1 MTGSSAPQ
9 YGGAAM
15 GRFAGRG
22 PKGYTRS
29 DERILEDINQRL
41 TDHPDVD
48 ASEIDV
54 QVTAGEV
61 TLSGTVDHRHAKR
74 IAEDLAEDVRGSR
87 EVHNHL
93 RVKQRDSAN
102 TGLG

>member
-9 YGGAAM
+9 YGGGVM

-29 DERILEDINQRL
+29 DERILEDIHQRL
-41 TDHPDVD
+41 TDHPEVD

-54 QVTAGEV
+54 QISGGEV

-74 IAEDLAEDVRGSR
+74 LAEDIAEEVRGVR
-87 EVHNHL
+87 EVHNQL
-93 RVKQRDSAN
+93 RVKHRQNVDIGGR
-102 TGLG
+102 